1 LRYVGLTHGKIK
13 GHLCGANGVYSSE
26 DILQMILSGANV
38 VQMVSSLYKNTPA
51 VVAKVLYEI
60 EEWMNKKGYKSID
73 DFRGKLSDK
82 ELKTSDVYYRAQY
95 LDFLLHPDEF
105 EKKNTMR

>member
-1 LRYVGLTHGKIK
+1 
-13 GHLCGANGVYSSE
+13 
-26 DILQMILSGANV
+26 
-38 VQMVSSLYKNTPA
+38 
-51 VVAKVLYEI
+51 
-60 EEWMNKKGYKSID
+60 MNKKGYKSID